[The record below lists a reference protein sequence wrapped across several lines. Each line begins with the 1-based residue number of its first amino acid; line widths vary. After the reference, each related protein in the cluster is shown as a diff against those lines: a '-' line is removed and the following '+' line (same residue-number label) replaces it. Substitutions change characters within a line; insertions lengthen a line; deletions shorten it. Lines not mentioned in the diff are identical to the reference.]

1 MAATSAAPPG
11 VSSAPAG
18 GRGLKFL
25 LLLAWKNLGRHRR
38 RTVITAAALA
48 ASVAMFI
55 FMDALLRGIDL
66 ESQRNLVRYET
77 GAGRVVSSAQYRDL
91 RRVELRHEIVD
102 YRAVSAWLS
111 ERGVANTPRLT
122 FTGELFFGEGSL
134 PVRLVGIDPQTDP
147 QVFALPESLL
157 PGGEFLAPGVP
168 GLLLG
173 AWMSG
178 DLGIAAGDFAALREN
193 VLGSDFSYEDMTGA
207 GSLLDD
213 YEVVL
218 EGNEP
223 IAGRDCYRLRLTA
236 RRRDVVYPRQVV
248 WIDAEQFVTRRVEQF
263 SRRGRALK
271 RMVVSDY
278 RAVGDKLIAVRM
290 EMSDL
295 MKRDSRTVF
304 LIDAIEVDGAVDETL
319 FSLEELTF

>member
-1 MAATSAAPPG
+1 M
-11 VSSAPAG
+11 
-18 GRGLKFL
+18 
-25 LLLAWKNLGRHRR
+25 
-38 RTVITAAALA
+38 
-48 ASVAMFI
+48 
-55 FMDALLRGIDL
+55 
-66 ESQRNLVRYET
+66 
-77 GAGRVVSSAQYRDL
+77 
-91 RRVELRHEIVD
+91 
-102 YRAVSAWLS
+102 
-111 ERGVANTPRLT
+111 
-122 FTGELFFGEGSL
+122 
-134 PVRLVGIDPQTDP
+134 
-147 QVFALPESLL
+147 
-157 PGGEFLAPGVP
+157 
-168 GLLLG
+168 
-173 AWMSG
+173 
-178 DLGIAAGDFAALREN
+178 
-193 VLGSDFSYEDMTGA
+193 
-207 GSLLDD
+207 
-213 YEVVL
+213 VL

-278 RAVGDKLIAVRM
+278 RAVGDKLIAVRL

>member
-1 MAATSAAPPG
+1 MADDEDRARPGAAA
-11 VSSAPAG
+11 VAG
-18 GRGLKFL
+18 GLGSAHRADRRGGDRADGAQRAPL
-25 LLLAWKNLGRHRR
+25 LGARYRLPADQRPVRDPYHK
-38 RTVITAAALA
+38 TFISTAA
-48 ASVAMFI
+48 
-55 FMDALLRGIDL
+55 
-66 ESQRNLVRYET
+66 
-77 GAGRVVSSAQYRDL
+77 GAGR
-91 RRVELRHEIVD
+91 
-102 YRAVSAWLS
+102 
-111 ERGVANTPRLT
+111 
-122 FTGELFFGEGSL
+122 
-134 PVRLVGIDPQTDP
+134 
-147 QVFALPESLL
+147 SLL
-157 PGGEFLAPGVP
+157 EFTNPEE
-168 GLLLG
+168 
-173 AWMSG
+173 
-178 DLGIAAGDFAALREN
+178 AGQKILRLDDEIYLYFPEAEEVIHLQGAALREN

-278 RAVGDKLIAVRM
+278 RAVGDKLIAVRL